1 MKTFLTAISLLLAS
15 SLTPAADLLTVYE
28 TAASNNPTLAAAAA
42 SLEAVRENRPQAIAG
57 LLPTLNASGS
67 VTRKRFKSF
76 HPTQDATFSTDR
88 LASINLVQPLFHYDS
103 WIALKQADSTI
114 AGAEADYADAQQTLM
129 IDTAERYFAVLDAQ
143 HNLEFAE
150 SEKSAIGRQLDQAKQ
165 RFDVGLIAIT
175 DVKAAQARYDTAVSQ
190 EIRAVSDLEGARD
203 ALSELAG
210 KSFDNISPLRT
221 DLKLARPEP
230 DSPEHWIDQAKQ
242 QNLKVL
248 SAQASSEA
256 ARQEMRRQRAGH
268 LPTLDIDARSTYQD
282 LNFGGIVPFTRLD
295 NQIGLQLN
303 IPLYQG
309 GIVNS
314 RTRQAR
320 RRFEEATQRLQ
331 QAVRTAELDTRNAW
345 RGIRTDIAQVRA
357 LDAAL
362 DSTRVA
368 QEAEQAGFEVG
379 TRTIVDVLN
388 AQREYFK
395 AKLNYARARSQY
407 VVDQLRLKQA
417 AGILSREDMVEVNRA
432 LASTGK
438 P

>member
-1 MKTFLTAISLLLAS
+1 MKTLLTAISLLLAS
-15 SLTPAADLLTVYE
+15 SIIQAADLLTVYE
-28 TAASNNPTLAAAAA
+28 TAAANNPTLSAAAA
-42 SLEAVRENRPQAIAG
+42 SLQAIRENRPQAIAG
-57 LLPTLNASGS
+57 LLPTLNANGS

-88 LASINLVQPLFHYDS
+88 TAGINLVQPLFHYDS

-114 AGAEADYADAQQTLM
+114 AGAEADYANAQQTLM
-129 IDTAERYFAVLDAQ
+129 VDTAERYFAVLDAQ

-203 ALSELAG
+203 ALSELTG
-210 KSFDNISPLRT
+210 KFFDNISPLRA

-230 DSPEHWIDQAKQ
+230 DSSEHWINKAKQ

-248 SAQASSEA
+248 SAQAGSEA

-268 LPTLDIDARSTYQD
+268 LPTLDIDASSNYQD
-282 LNFGGIVPFTRLD
+282 LNFAGIAPFTRWD

-320 RRFEEATQRLQ
+320 SRFEEATRQLQ
-331 QAVRTAELDTRNAW
+331 QAVRSAELETRNAW

-357 LDAAL
+357 LNAAL

-388 AQREYFK
+388 AQREYYK

-417 AGILSREDMVEVNRA
+417 AGILSREDMVEVNHA
-432 LASTGK
+432 LESTGK
-438 P
+438 E